1 MSTTITLHFEGT
13 NVSEQ
18 VYGNV
23 RRIVG
28 FVGAKSLIR
37 LYDTEESLTAN
48 PRIAK
53 RNKITEAIIESIQ
66 NFPESFPFMTK
77 GVLIGTSNY
86 EKLDNSAY
94 KLYFEENFEG
104 ILDGGHNMLAIGLH
118 VLSLVDEV
126 PQQAIKSAGT
136 WRKFHN
142 VWVQHRKKIT
152 EYTFT
157 DDEKKAKLLDFVV
170 PVEILVPANLA
181 SDSAVADFR
190 SHLKQI
196 SSARNHNVEVRSE
209 ALAYSEGLY
218 DKLSEYLDA
227 DLNSRVSWKMYQE
240 GKVNPRDLIALS
252 VIPLGELDPLSDDD
266 GVISAI
272 SPVAIYNSKGNCV
285 EYFNRV
291 MASPQVSVEV
301 DDGTRKE
308 VVNPQVLSA
317 LRLAADLPAVYDAL
331 YEHFPFAYNA
341 AGGKFGGL
349 DFVEKIEAGATPHKT
364 KFFETSVNFKYPD
377 GLLIPLMSGLRVLM
391 GKNADGTLFWK
402 TDPKKFVETKLT
414 PIVKNYVN
422 IIDSND
428 KNPQKLGKNVGNYRQ
443 TEILYQ
449 LALSQD

>member
-1 MSTTITLHFEGT
+1 MSTTITLHFEGN
-13 NVSEQ
+13 NVAEQ
-18 VYGNV
+18 IYGNV

-37 LYDTEESLTAN
+37 LYDAEESLTAN

-53 RNKITEAIIESIQ
+53 RGKITEAIIESIQ
-66 NFPESFPFMTK
+66 NSPESFPFMTK
-77 GVLIGTSNY
+77 GVLVGTSNY

-126 PQQAIKSAGT
+126 PQQAIKSAAN
-136 WRKFHN
+136 WRKFHE
-142 VWVQHRKKIT
+142 VWVQYRKKVT

-181 SDSAVADFR
+181 SDAAVADFR

-196 SSARNHNVEVRSE
+196 SSARNNNVEVRSE

-218 DKLSEYLDA
+218 DKLSEYLDP

-252 VIPLGELDPLSDDD
+252 VIPLSELDPVSDDA

-272 SPVAIYNSKGNCV
+272 SPVAIYNSKATCV
-285 EYFNRV
+285 EYFNRM

-317 LRLAADLPAVYDAL
+317 LKLAADLPAIYDAL

-341 AGGKFGGL
+341 AGGKFGAL
-349 DFVEKIEAGATPHKT
+349 DFVEKIDAGATPHKT

-377 GLLIPLMSGLRVLM
+377 GLLIPLMSALRVLI

-428 KNPQKLGKNVGNYRQ
+428 KNPQKLGKNVGNYKQ
-443 TEILYQ
+443 TELLYQ
-449 LALSQD
+449 FALTQD